1 MKRMKSIMAV
11 LLAAIMTMAMTVTAF
26 ADEGATKGTL
36 TVNVKEGQTLA
47 NQTVNIYKLF
57 DMTVNGSNYGYKVNS
72 LYTPILDQVLGDS
85 FTDKTDQ
92 GYYDAVQQ
100 ATAAGKVQTFANNF
114 TTKLLEYNKSNSTKI
129 NATETKTF
137 AKDATETTFNVAG
150 LDFGYYLVCQTGTK
164 EIQSSLVP
172 VVGATATVNLKTQ
185 APDITK
191 KADNDATTV
200 HVGQTVTYTIT
211 GQVPDM
217 TGYSNYVYKIHD
229 TLTNGLDFVTNEAG
243 KFVVNV
249 KIGETTYNDVV
260 GVISKD
266 NAREMTIDLSE
277 KVKTAA
283 TGAEIKV
290 TYQAKVNKNA
300 VVETKNSAT
309 LEYSNKPGTNQTGTT
324 KPSEVVTPT
333 YPLDVKKT
341 DTKDTMLAGAHFKLY
356 ASTTDGNI
364 DKNTVIKV
372 TKDVENTDGK
382 YTYAADQSAADAID
396 EMVTVANKIDNKDYN
411 LHINGL
417 AAGTYYLE
425 ETKAP
430 DGYNKLSAPVKV
442 IITKTGDT
450 TYTVS
455 TPNDKGVNTEES
467 DKIIDIENSTGSLL
481 PSTGG
486 RGTIIFAVIA
496 ALLVFGVAVSF
507 IRDKRKEA

>member
-11 LLAAIMTMAMTVTAF
+11 LLAAIMTMAMAVTVF
-26 ADEGATKGTL
+26 ATEGAAKGTL

-57 DMTVNGSNYGYKVNS
+57 DMTVSGSNYGYKVNS

-100 ATAAGKVQTFANNF
+100 ATADGKVQTFANNF

-137 AKDATETTFNVAG
+137 AKDATDTTFNVEG

-172 VVGATATVNLKTQ
+172 VVEATATVNLKTQ

-191 KADNDATTV
+191 TADNDAATV

-229 TLTNGLDFVTNEAG
+229 TLTDGLDFVTNEAG
-243 KFVVNV
+243 KVVVTV
-249 KIGETTYNDVV
+249 KIGETPYDDVV
-260 GVISKD
+260 GVISNNNGRK
-266 NAREMTIDLSE
+266 MTIDLSD
-277 KVKTAA
+277 KVKTAT

-300 VVETKNSAT
+300 IVETKNSAT
-309 LEYSNKPGTNQTGTT
+309 LEYSNKPGTDGTGTT

-341 DTKDTMLAGAHFKLY
+341 DTKGTMLAGAHFKLY
-356 ASTTDGNI
+356 ASTAEGNI
-364 DKNTVIKV
+364 DKNKVIKV
-372 TKDVENTDGK
+372 TKDVENADGK

-450 TYTVS
+450 EWTVKK
-455 TPNDKGVNTEES
+455 NDAQEN

-486 RGTIIFAVIA
+486 RGAIAFAVIA

>member
-1 MKRMKSIMAV
+1 MKRIMA
-11 LLAAIMTMAMTVTAF
+11 LMLATIMMMAMSVTAF
-26 ADEGATKGTL
+26 AAEGATKGTL
-36 TVNVKEGQTLA
+36 TVNVKDGQTLA

-57 DMTVNGSNYGYKVNS
+57 DMTVSGTNYGYKVNS
-72 LYTPILDQVLGDS
+72 MYTPILDQVLGVG

-92 GYYDAVQQ
+92 GYYDAVQK
-100 ATAAGKVQTFANNF
+100 ATDTANGTNTQKFANDF
-114 TTKLLEYNKSNSTKI
+114 TKELLKYNTEHSDQMIEATSTKS
-129 NATETKTF
+129 F
-137 AKDATETTFNVAG
+137 GKDATDKTFNVTG

-172 VVGATATVNLKTQ
+172 VVGETATVNLKTQ

-191 KADNDATTV
+191 TADNDATTV

-243 KFVVNV
+243 SVVVTV
-249 KIGETTYNDVV
+249 KIGETNCNDVV
-260 GVISKD
+260 GAISKD
-266 NAREMTIDLSE
+266 NARNMTIDLSE

-283 TGAEIKV
+283 TGAKIEV

-309 LEYSNKPGTNQTGTT
+309 LEYSNKPGTDATGTT

-341 DTKDTMLAGAHFKLY
+341 DTKDNMLAGAHFKLY

-372 TKDVENTDGK
+372 TKDVENSDGK
-382 YTYAADQSAADAID
+382 YTYAADQSAADTID
-396 EMVTVANKIDNKDYN
+396 EMVTVASEIDGNYN

-417 AAGTYYLE
+417 AAGIYYLE
-425 ETKAP
+425 ETQAP

-442 IITKTGDT
+442 TIKKTSDTEWTITKDNNE
-450 TYTVS
+450 
-455 TPNDKGVNTEES
+455 TPEN
-467 DKIIDIENSTGSLL
+467 DKIIDIQNSTGSLL

-486 RGTIIFAVIA
+486 MGTIIFAVIA
-496 ALLVFGVAVSF
+496 AILVLGVAVSF
-507 IRDKRKEA
+507 IRDKRKNA

>member
-1 MKRMKSIMAV
+1 MKKIMA
-11 LLAAIMTMAMTVTAF
+11 LMLAAIMTMAMAVTSF
-26 ADEGATKGTL
+26 AAEGATKGTL
-36 TVNVKEGQTLA
+36 TVNVKDGQTLA

-57 DMTVNGSNYGYKVNS
+57 DMTVSGSNYGYKVNS
-72 LYTPILDQVLGDS
+72 LYTPILDQVLGDN

-92 GYYDAVQQ
+92 GYYDAVQK
-100 ATAAGKVQTFANNF
+100 ATDTQKFANDF
-114 TTKLLEYNKSNSTKI
+114 TKELLKYNTEHSNQMIEATSTKS
-129 NATETKTF
+129 F
-137 AKDATETTFNVAG
+137 DKDATDKTFNVAG
-150 LDFGYYLVCQTGTK
+150 LDFGYYLICQTGTK

-172 VVGATATVNLKTQ
+172 VVGETATVNLKTQ

-191 KADNDATTV
+191 TADNDATTV

-243 KFVVNV
+243 NVVVTV

-260 GVISKD
+260 GAISKD
-266 NAREMTIDLSE
+266 NARNMTIDLSE

-283 TGAEIKV
+283 TGAKIEV

-309 LEYSNKPGTNQTGTT
+309 LEYSNKPGTDATGTT

-382 YTYAADQSAADAID
+382 YTYAADQSAADTID
-396 EMVTVANKIDNKDYN
+396 EMVTVASEIDGNYN

-417 AAGTYYLE
+417 AAGL
-425 ETKAP
+425 
-430 DGYNKLSAPVKV
+430 PVGR
-442 IITKTGDT
+442 IQ
-450 TYTVS
+450 
-455 TPNDKGVNTEES
+455 
-467 DKIIDIENSTGSLL
+467 LL
-481 PSTGG
+481 HLPIS
-486 RGTIIFAVIA
+486 R
-496 ALLVFGVAVSF
+496 
-507 IRDKRKEA
+507 